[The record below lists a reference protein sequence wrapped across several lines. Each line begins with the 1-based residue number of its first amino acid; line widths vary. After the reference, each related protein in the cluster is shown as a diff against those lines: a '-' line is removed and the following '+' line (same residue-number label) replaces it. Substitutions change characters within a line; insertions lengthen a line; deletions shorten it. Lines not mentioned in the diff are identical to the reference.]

1 MFVSHPD
8 TECVVRQLEHLERMG
23 TAAAARRTVEAR
35 RSSTDRPAG
44 AATMRRHAGSVMV
57 ALGRRLQGV
66 KPVGL
71 AAPTVAGSEVTS

>member
-8 TECVVRQLEHLERMG
+8 TDCVVRRMEHLERIG
-23 TAAAARRTVEAR
+23 QAAAARRSVEAR
-35 RSSTDRPAG
+35 RSSPDRPID
-44 AATMRRHAGSVMV
+44 ATPIRRHVGSVIV
-57 ALGRRLQGV
+57 AIGRRLQGV